1 MQNKKVFPIKT
12 ETGCLLKWSWS
23 TIYLSQGK
31 SASCHRTDQYSI
43 PRDNFASFHN
53 LPQKIEARKLMLDG
67 KWPQGGCQYCEKIE
81 AAGGMSDR
89 QYQLHSG
96 HEQELTPAEL
106 ITDPT
111 ALEVVPTILEI
122 YFTNTCNMACL
133 YCGNHFSSKWEE
145 EDRRFGA
152 FKSPHWSFG
161 SIKPKNPNYDNML
174 EQFWQY
180 LHENDR
186 YKHIRQYQIAGGE
199 PFFQPELEASIDFWD
214 QHPNPDVT
222 FNFITNLKV
231 PKAKLQRT
239 MERLGRMVQEK
250 KIRSVQISSS
260 LDAWGPEQ
268 EYVRWGL
275 NLQEWEENFLYISTL
290 PWVTQCINSAISAL
304 TVKRTRDLVE
314 RLRDWNNG
322 RDENTQIFYSFMT
335 TTNPPI
341 LDPAIFGAGVFDQ
354 DFAELLA
361 IMPERTHHERSA
373 KEHMSGI
380 AKQIAN
386 TPRDVNK
393 IQGLIAY
400 LNEIDRRR
408 GTNWRE
414 LFPWL
419 DREWQA

>member
-1 MQNKKVFPIKT
+1 MDNNRVFPIQT
-12 ETGCLLKWSWS
+12 ATGCLLKWSWS
-23 TIYLSQGK
+23 TIYLGQGK
-31 SASCHRTDQYSI
+31 SASCHRTDQYDI
-43 PRDNFASFHN
+43 PPDNFASFHN
-53 LPQKIEARKLMLDG
+53 LPEKIQARELMLEG

-89 QYQLHSG
+89 LYQIESG
-96 HEQELTPAEL
+96 LDQLRTPEKL
-106 ITDPT
+106 LSDPT

-122 YFTNTCNMACL
+122 YFNNTCNMACL

-152 FKSPHWSFG
+152 FKSKHYSFG
-161 SIKPKNPNYDNML
+161 NITPKNPNYDHML

-180 LHENDR
+180 LHDEDR
-186 YKHIRQYQIAGGE
+186 YLHIQQFQMAGGE
-199 PFFQPELEASIDFWD
+199 PFFQTELEDCLNFWD
-214 QHPNPDVT
+214 THPNPNVI

-231 PKAKLQRT
+231 PFARLQRI
-239 MERLGRMVQEK
+239 MERLGRMVEQK

-275 NLQEWEENFLYISTL
+275 DLKEWQTNFEYIMTL
-290 PWVTQCINSAISAL
+290 PWWVTQCINSAISSL

-322 RDENTQIFYSFMT
+322 RNERTQIHYSFMT
-335 TTNPPI
+335 TTFPLV

-354 DFAELLA
+354 DFEELLT

-373 KEHMSGI
+373 REHMAGI
-380 AKQIAN
+380 AKQVAN
-386 TPRDVNK
+386 TPRDTDK
-393 IQGLIAY
+393 IQGLIEY
-400 LNEIDRRR
+400 LDEIDRRR
-408 GTNWRE
+408 DTNWRE

-419 DREWQA
+419 DRSW